1 MTRLRTQLA
10 LVTILATII
19 STRASIAQEVEA
31 PTLRTQQNGADIVL
45 IGGKILTVDA
55 ENRIADSIAI
65 GKGRTLAVGT
75 QREIRELITDST
87 EIIQLNGKTVIPG
100 LIAAHCHAVGVAR
113 NALGQPHEELLT
125 IAAVQEWIRRRAK
138 EVASGEWIRV
148 PRADITRLKE
158 RRYPTSAE
166 LDAAT
171 SAHPVIFTAA
181 RKSAFNSL
189 GWKTIGV
196 QDAQSTVPGGKIVHD
211 AQGNVALLSGANAHM
226 REFMPRATHSTEA
239 VLASLQKVHQH
250 YNAVGI
256 TSIFERAGGIDD
268 FLLYRKLRD
277 DGKLTVRMTQT
288 FRSGFRSA
296 KDVRAFAQRIGMKTG
311 DGDPWVRVGP
321 LKITVDGGIH
331 WGNTYLREAYG
342 EKRAR
347 FYRHDDPAYR
357 GDINYTSAQ
366 MAEIFEEGHRLGW
379 QWCCHVT
386 GDAGVDEVL
395 AALQVVQRAHPDIT
409 TRRFSLTHA
418 YFPALDS
425 IAKAKQ
431 LGVCVD
437 TQPSLYLKDSAAI
450 AEFYGVDWAE
460 RFIGLG
466 DWIRGGVPTAIAGDH
481 MMGLDPTRSMNAY
494 DPFLMMQIA
503 VTRRNREGDI
513 YGQHQKISRLD
524 ALRCMTVHPAF
535 LSFEEET
542 RGSLET
548 GKAADL
554 VLLDRDFM
562 MCRDDEIAKI
572 KVLRTMV
579 DGRFVK

>member
-10 LVTILATII
+10 LVTILATIISTLATII

-138 EVASGEWIRV
+138 EVAPGEWIRV

-296 KDVRAFAQRIGMKTG
+296 KDVRAFAQ
-311 DGDPWVRVGP
+311 
-321 LKITVDGGIH
+321 
-331 WGNTYLREAYG
+331 
-342 EKRAR
+342 
-347 FYRHDDPAYR
+347 
-357 GDINYTSAQ
+357 
-366 MAEIFEEGHRLGW
+366 
-379 QWCCHVT
+379 
-386 GDAGVDEVL
+386 
-395 AALQVVQRAHPDIT
+395 
-409 TRRFSLTHA
+409 
-418 YFPALDS
+418 
-425 IAKAKQ
+425 
-431 LGVCVD
+431 
-437 TQPSLYLKDSAAI
+437 
-450 AEFYGVDWAE
+450 
-460 RFIGLG
+460 
-466 DWIRGGVPTAIAGDH
+466 
-481 MMGLDPTRSMNAY
+481 
-494 DPFLMMQIA
+494 
-503 VTRRNREGDI
+503 
-513 YGQHQKISRLD
+513 
-524 ALRCMTVHPAF
+524 
-535 LSFEEET
+535 
-542 RGSLET
+542 
-548 GKAADL
+548 
-554 VLLDRDFM
+554 
-562 MCRDDEIAKI
+562 
-572 KVLRTMV
+572 
-579 DGRFVK
+579 